1 MRQFDLFPDPDPPL
15 AQPSAPSK
23 PPRGG
28 KRKARAKAPA
38 TANPS
43 GTATPARRLKT
54 AGPGGQPSTDATP
67 ATSAEPKAPTEPIV
81 LSVSQLTDVVKELLE
96 GTFPAVDVTGEIT
109 NFSRAHSGHCY
120 FTLKDDNAQ
129 VRAVM
134 WRSAAA
140 RLRFDL
146 HDGLEVV
153 CHGGLEVYAARG
165 TYQLVVD
172 RIVPRGMGALELA
185 LRQLHT
191 KLAAEGL
198 FAPQRKRPL
207 PRFPRRIAVV
217 TSPTGAAIKDFLE
230 VLRRRWR
237 GTDVWIIPAR
247 VQGERAGA
255 EIAAGIALANRVHAA
270 IDTLVV
276 CRGGG
281 SAEDLWAFN
290 EERVVRAIAASQIP
304 VVSAVGHEIDVTLS
318 DLAADVRALTP
329 SEAAELVVPSADE
342 MRGLLGQFGGRLR
355 AGLSRRAALAR
366 SRLTALAASRVL
378 RRPMERVHDLARRL
392 DELEARATKAQH
404 RRLEQA
410 RHRVEQLGGKLDSL
424 SPLEV
429 LARGY
434 SLTERADDG
443 HLVRDAR
450 TLKMGD
456 RLRTRLA
463 RGSVLSTVAQVEGG
477 AEPAKQGGGSE
488 G

>member
-1 MRQFDLFPDPDPPL
+1 M
-15 AQPSAPSK
+15 
-23 PPRGG
+23 
-28 KRKARAKAPA
+28 
-38 TANPS
+38 
-43 GTATPARRLKT
+43 
-54 AGPGGQPSTDATP
+54 
-67 ATSAEPKAPTEPIV
+67 I

-96 GTFPAVDVTGEIT
+96 GAFPAVDVTGEIT
-109 NFSRAHSGHCY
+109 NLSRAHSGHCY
-120 FTLKDDNAQ
+120 FTLKDDRAQ

-146 HDGLEVV
+146 QDGLEVV
-153 CHGGLEVYAARG
+153 CHGSLEVYAARG

-172 RIVPRGMGALELA
+172 RVVPRGMGALELA
-185 LRQLHT
+185 LRQLHA

-198 FAPQRKRPL
+198 FAPERKRPL
-207 PRFPRRIAVV
+207 PKLPRRIAVV

-247 VQGERAGA
+247 VQGERAGE
-255 EIAAGIALANRVHAA
+255 EIAAGIALANRLAGA
-270 IDTLVV
+270 IDILVV

-304 VVSAVGHEIDVTLS
+304 VVSAVGHEIDVTLA

-329 SEAAELVVPSADE
+329 SEAAELVVPSAEE
-342 MRGLLGQFGGRLR
+342 MRGALVQFAQRLR
-355 AGLSRRAALAR
+355 SGLARRAAVAR
-366 SRLTALAASRVL
+366 GRLTALATSRVL
-378 RRPMERVHDLARRL
+378 RRPLERIHDLARRL
-392 DELEARATKAQH
+392 DELDARARKAQN
-404 RRLEQA
+404 RRLDQA
-410 RHRVEQLGGKLDSL
+410 RHRVERLGGKLESL
-424 SPLEV
+424 SPIQV

-443 HLVRDAR
+443 RLVHDAR

-463 RGSVLSTVAQVEGG
+463 RGSVLSRVEAVDNAAG
-477 AEPAKQGGGSE
+477 AENTG
-488 G
+488 